1 MYKKPLLTSLVV
13 LLSGLMPVPTQ
24 AAQSLP
30 VAIEDQDQFIR
41 QKIREHI
48 GHDPLLEI
56 IAGCETTKDPNQIRH
71 WEADGSLVKNPTSS
85 ASGAFQVLLEFHED
99 WIAATGKNMQDID
112 EYMQFVAILFSVQ
125 GYDAWYPSEHCWG
138 KYRHLGTG

>member
-1 MYKKPLLTSLVV
+1 MRTLILSLLLALPSSL
-13 LLSGLMPVPTQ
+13 LPTATL

-30 VAIEDQDQFIR
+30 VALDEQDRFIR

-56 IAGCETTKDPNQIRH
+56 IAGCETTNDPTQIRH

-85 ASGAFQVLLEFHED
+85 ASGAFQVLLEFHGD
-99 WIAATGKNMQDID
+99 WIAATGKNMQNVD

-125 GYDAWYPSEHCWG
+125 GYDAWYPSAHCWG
-138 KYRHLGTG
+138 KYRHLGTN